1 VISYQITKNNKN
13 VTFCYFMGR
22 TMKTEQLTYDKF
34 SAMAQKMV
42 ENDEKLTVR
51 SVHNRLGGSFG
62 KISEFLKRWEQE
74 RSYLSLVKQG
84 DISDNLRQAMLSEVG
99 RAVSEAK
106 AALEAQLQ
114 QIAAHLEE
122 ANEKLTEQ
130 EKEIEDGT
138 EMLRD
143 LKEKQALAHQIN
155 KDCEITNHKLTEKLK
170 SATEEKILAI
180 TDAAKSKLQLDRTEQ
195 DNKENKQRIQELQL
209 RVDSLTTEKFEAEK
223 RAAVAEAKFEQLIAS
238 PIIK

>member
-1 VISYQITKNNKN
+1 
-13 VTFCYFMGR
+13 
-22 TMKTEQLTYDKF
+22 
-34 SAMAQKMV
+34 MAC
-42 ENDEKLTVR
+42 NSPR
-51 SVHNRLGGSFG
+51 SE
-62 KISEFLKRWEQE
+62 I
-74 RSYLSLVKQG
+74 
-84 DISDNLRQAMLSEVG
+84 G

-106 AALEAQLQ
+106 AALEVQLQ

-130 EKEIEDGT
+130 EKEIEDST

-155 KDCEITNHKLTEKLK
+155 KDCEIANHKLTEKLK

-180 TDAAKSKLQLDRTEQ
+180 TDAAKSKLQLDRTDQ
-195 DNKENKQRIQELQL
+195 DNKEIKQQIKELQL

-238 PIIK
+238 PIKK